1 MITNAEYL
9 IQRYAE
15 AREKKYN
22 SRNNEQ
28 QVYYQG
34 MVDTYENILEESFPE
49 WRSPGTTGFYVSEGK
64 SYDAAITEA
73 SKNKIEW
80 MYNFE
85 GGGWNTEWAYTKEQA
100 IAQAKERWGDSPN
113 LQVNE
118 SSFYPSTPEGMKSAL
133 SLFY

>member
-9 IQRYAE
+9 IQKFAE
-15 AREKKYN
+15 AREKQKQ
-22 SRNNEQ
+22 S
-28 QVYYQG
+28 
-34 MVDTYENILEESFPE
+34 DTGRLYWKGVMDTFHSLLNESFNGWAE
-49 WRSPGTTGFYVSEGK
+49 NGTTGYYVFCEGL
-64 SYDAAITEA
+64 SYDAAITAA

-100 IAQAKERWGDSPN
+100 IAQAKERWGDSPS
-113 LQVNE
+113 LAVNE